1 MEEIEITIK
10 DLHDFLSLHPEE
22 KGRILIEGKDG
33 WFEIDD
39 SAITAPDS
47 LYYSI
52 ETENGKSAKCSPDH
66 LFYNEDWIKCKN
78 LKIGN
83 PILTEDGYSKVS
95 FLNLG
100 SEKEDLY
107 DIEVRNS
114 HNYFGNGI
122 LSHNSSISG
131 VITFGLYGKLEGK
144 KLKDIPNRINGN
156 AWVKITLESNGSE
169 VVVERGLEPN
179 LFKLYINGA
188 EYDQAG
194 VRSVQDYLSEDI
206 LGIPYY
212 VFNNTISL
220 SINDFKSFIKMSSQ
234 DKRSIIDKIFGFHVL
249 NQMRDLLRDENRKI
263 KETLDNISGK
273 LSSLESTIGSSLNEM
288 DNLANQLKQESTDKK
303 GQLQKS
309 LATFE
314 DLQSIHAKKTEEFR
328 ENENNL
334 SIEISNTNRLM
345 IESRTKIQDTQRKIK
360 LYELDQCPTCQSSLD
375 SEFHHCI
382 KDGLVAEQSSS
393 TLQLDELAKTMSDL
407 REKEKEVFSIKTD
420 ILDKGRKIEIKISE
434 IRRDLKHLEEN
445 TGDKQLQS
453 LQRIVD
459 NLSIEKDKMSSES
472 FKNQEKNNWLKTLDE
487 ILGEKGVKQMA
498 IRTILPSLNSEIL
511 DLLSKMHLD
520 YQVVFDEEF
529 NATIYHMG
537 VEIATQT
544 LSTGEMKK
552 VDFVVLIAIMKLM
565 KMKFSSINLL
575 FLDELF
581 SSVDPDGVHSIL
593 RILRNVCKELGL
605 NIFVINHA
613 PMPHEIFDWKLEVS
627 KANNFSSIS
636 IDKF

>member
-1 MEEIEITIK
+1 MRIKKIEWRNFSSYGNRKQEIE
-10 DLHDFLSLHPEE
+10 FEE
-22 KGRILIEGKDG
+22 E
-33 WFEIDD
+33 
-39 SAITAPDS
+39 AC
-47 LYYSI
+47 LYQVVG
-52 ETENGKSAKCSPDH
+52 ENGAGK
-66 LFYNEDWIKCKN
+66 
-78 LKIGN
+78 
-83 PILTEDGYSKVS
+83 
-95 FLNLG
+95 
-100 SEKEDLY
+100 
-107 DIEVRNS
+107 
-114 HNYFGNGI
+114 
-122 LSHNSSISG
+122 SSISQ

-156 AWVKITLESNGSE
+156 AWVMITLDSNGSE
-169 VVVERGLEPN
+169 IVVERGLEPN
-179 LFKLYINGA
+179 LFRLYINGV

-220 SINDFKSFIKMSSQ
+220 SINDFKSFIKMSSL

-249 NQMRDLLRDENRKI
+249 NQMRDLLKEENRKI
-263 KETLDNISGK
+263 RESMENLGGR
-273 LSSLESTIGSSLNEM
+273 LSSVESTIQSSLNEM
-288 DNLANQLKQESTDKK
+288 ENLANQIEEESSSRTEE
-303 GQLQKS
+303 LQNS
-309 LATFE
+309 LETFE
-314 DLQSIHAKKTEEFR
+314 GLQVIHNQKTEEFR
-328 ENENNL
+328 DIENELNSEL
-334 SIEISNTNRLM
+334 TNTNRLI
-345 IESRTKIQDTQRKIK
+345 IESRTKLQEVQRKIK
-360 LYELDQCPTCQSSLD
+360 LYDLDQCPTCQTSLD
-375 SEFHHCI
+375 SAFHHCI
-382 KDGLVAEQSSS
+382 KDGLVADQSSVS
-393 TLQLDELAKTMSDL
+393 QQLEESNSLMAELKQKERDL
-407 REKEKEVFSIKTD
+407 SSIKRD
-420 ILDKGRKIEIKISE
+420 IMDKGKKIEMKIGE
-434 IRRDLKHLEEN
+434 IRRDLKSLNESSN
-445 TGDKQLQS
+445 DKQLQS

-459 NLSIEKDKMSSES
+459 NLQGERGKMETES
-472 FKNQEKNNWLKTLDE
+472 FKNQEKNNWLRTLDE

-511 DLLSKMHLD
+511 ELLGKMHLD
-520 YQVVFDEEF
+520 YQVIFDEEF

-537 VEIATQT
+537 VEIPTQT

-593 RILRNVCKELGL
+593 RILRSVCKELGL

-613 PMPHEIFDWKLEVS
+613 PMPHEIFDWKLEVA

>member
-1 MEEIEITIK
+1 MRIKKIEWRNFSSYGNRTQEIE
-10 DLHDFLSLHPEE
+10 FEE
-22 KGRILIEGKDG
+22 E
-33 WFEIDD
+33 
-39 SAITAPDS
+39 AN
-47 LYYSI
+47 LYQVVG
-52 ETENGKSAKCSPDH
+52 ENGAGK
-66 LFYNEDWIKCKN
+66 
-78 LKIGN
+78 
-83 PILTEDGYSKVS
+83 
-95 FLNLG
+95 
-100 SEKEDLY
+100 
-107 DIEVRNS
+107 
-114 HNYFGNGI
+114 
-122 LSHNSSISG
+122 SSISQ

-156 AWVKITLESNGSE
+156 AWVRISLVSNGSE
-169 VVVERGLEPN
+169 IVVERGLEPN
-179 LFKLYINGA
+179 LFRLYINGV

-249 NQMRDLLRDENRKI
+249 NQMRDLLKDENRKI
-263 KETLDNISGK
+263 KETMENLSGR
-273 LSSLESTIGSSLNEM
+273 LSSVEETIKSSLREM
-288 DNLANQLKQESTDKK
+288 DSLANQIKEESTSKK
-303 GQLQKS
+303 EELKKS
-309 LATFE
+309 LETFE
-314 DLQSIHAKKTEEFR
+314 GLQIIHNQRTEEFKDL
-328 ENENNL
+328 ESQLQN
-334 SIEISNTNRLM
+334 EISNTNRIV
-345 IESRTKIQDTQRKIK
+345 IESRTKLHEIQKKIK
-360 LYELDQCPTCQSSLD
+360 LYDLDQCPTCQSSLD
-375 SEFHHCI
+375 SEFHHGI
-382 KDGLVAEQSSS
+382 KESLNSEQSSVS
-393 TLQLDELAKTMSDL
+393 QQLEESNSILTDLKERERQMSL
-407 REKEKEVFSIKTD
+407 TKKE
-420 ILDKGRKIEIKISE
+420 ILDKGKKIEIKITE
-434 IRRDLKHLEEN
+434 IKRDLESLNESTN
-445 TGDKQLQS
+445 NLQLQS

-459 NLSIEKDKMSSES
+459 NLDIEREKMEAET

-487 ILGEKGVKQMA
+487 VLGERGVKQMA

-511 DLLSKMHLD
+511 ELLGKMHLD
-520 YQVVFDEEF
+520 YQVIFDEEF
-529 NATIYHMG
+529 NASIYHMG
-537 VEIATQT
+537 VEIPTQT

-593 RILRNVCKELGL
+593 KILRGVCKDLGL

-627 KANNFSSIS
+627 KSNNFSSVS

>member
-1 MEEIEITIK
+1 MRIKKIEWRNFSSYGNRKQEIE
-10 DLHDFLSLHPEE
+10 FEE
-22 KGRILIEGKDG
+22 E
-33 WFEIDD
+33 
-39 SAITAPDS
+39 AC
-47 LYYSI
+47 LYQVVG
-52 ETENGKSAKCSPDH
+52 ENGAGK
-66 LFYNEDWIKCKN
+66 
-78 LKIGN
+78 
-83 PILTEDGYSKVS
+83 
-95 FLNLG
+95 
-100 SEKEDLY
+100 
-107 DIEVRNS
+107 
-114 HNYFGNGI
+114 
-122 LSHNSSISG
+122 SSISQ

-156 AWVKITLESNGSE
+156 AWVMITLDSNGSE
-169 VVVERGLEPN
+169 IVVERGLEPN
-179 LFKLYINGA
+179 LFRLYINGV

-249 NQMRDLLRDENRKI
+249 NQMRDLLKEENRKI
-263 KETLDNISGK
+263 RESMENLGGR
-273 LSSLESTIGSSLNEM
+273 LSSVESTIQSSLNEM
-288 DNLANQLKQESTDKK
+288 ENLANQIEEESSSKK
-303 GQLQKS
+303 EELQNS
-309 LATFE
+309 LETFE
-314 DLQSIHAKKTEEFR
+314 GLQVIHNKKTEEFR
-328 ENENNL
+328 DIENELNNEL
-334 SIEISNTNRLM
+334 TNTNRLI
-345 IESRTKIQDTQRKIK
+345 IESRTKLQEVQRKIK
-360 LYELDQCPTCQSSLD
+360 LYDLDQCPTCQTSLD

-382 KDGLVAEQSSS
+382 KDGLVADQSSVS
-393 TLQLDELAKTMSDL
+393 QQLEESNSLMADL
-407 REKEKEVFSIKTD
+407 KQKERDLSSIKRD
-420 ILDKGRKIEIKISE
+420 IMDKGKKIEMKIGE
-434 IRRDLKHLEEN
+434 IRRDLKSLNESSN
-445 TGDKQLQS
+445 DKQLQS

-459 NLSIEKDKMSSES
+459 NLQGERGKMETES
-472 FKNQEKNNWLKTLDE
+472 FKNQEKNNWLRTLDE

-511 DLLSKMHLD
+511 ELLGKMHLD
-520 YQVVFDEEF
+520 YQVIFDEEF

-537 VEIATQT
+537 VEIPTQT

-593 RILRNVCKELGL
+593 RILRSVCKEFGL

-613 PMPHEIFDWKLEVS
+613 PMPHEIFDWKLEVA

>member
-1 MEEIEITIK
+1 MRIKKIEWRNFSSYGNRKQEIE
-10 DLHDFLSLHPEE
+10 FEE
-22 KGRILIEGKDG
+22 E
-33 WFEIDD
+33 
-39 SAITAPDS
+39 AC
-47 LYYSI
+47 LYQVVG
-52 ETENGKSAKCSPDH
+52 ENGAGK
-66 LFYNEDWIKCKN
+66 
-78 LKIGN
+78 
-83 PILTEDGYSKVS
+83 
-95 FLNLG
+95 
-100 SEKEDLY
+100 
-107 DIEVRNS
+107 
-114 HNYFGNGI
+114 
-122 LSHNSSISG
+122 SSISQ

-156 AWVKITLESNGSE
+156 AWVMITLDSNGSE
-169 VVVERGLEPN
+169 IVVERGLEPN
-179 LFKLYINGA
+179 LFRLYINGV

-249 NQMRDLLRDENRKI
+249 NQMRDLLKEENRKI
-263 KETLDNISGK
+263 RESMENLGGR
-273 LSSLESTIGSSLNEM
+273 LSSVESTIQSSLNEM
-288 DNLANQLKQESTDKK
+288 ENLANQIEEESSSKK
-303 GQLQKS
+303 EELQNS
-309 LATFE
+309 LETFE
-314 DLQSIHAKKTEEFR
+314 GLQVIHNKKTEEFR
-328 ENENNL
+328 D
-334 SIEISNTNRLM
+334 IETELNSELTNTNRLI
-345 IESRTKIQDTQRKIK
+345 IESRTKLQEVQRKIK
-360 LYELDQCPTCQSSLD
+360 LYDLDQCPTCQTSLD

-382 KDGLVAEQSSS
+382 KDGLVADQSSVS
-393 TLQLDELAKTMSDL
+393 QQLEESNTLMAELKQKERDL
-407 REKEKEVFSIKTD
+407 SITKRD
-420 ILDKGRKIEIKISE
+420 IMDKGKKIEMKISE
-434 IRRDLKHLEEN
+434 IRRDLKSLNESSN
-445 TGDKQLQS
+445 DKQLQS

-459 NLSIEKDKMSSES
+459 NLQGERGKMETES
-472 FKNQEKNNWLKTLDE
+472 FKNQEKNNWLRTLDE

-498 IRTILPSLNSEIL
+498 IRTILPPLNSEIL
-511 DLLSKMHLD
+511 ELLGKMHLD
-520 YQVVFDEEF
+520 YQVIFDEEF

-537 VEIATQT
+537 VEIPTQT

-593 RILRNVCKELGL
+593 RILRSVCKEFGL

-613 PMPHEIFDWKLEVS
+613 PMPHEIFDWKLEVA

>member
-1 MEEIEITIK
+1 MRIKKIEWRNFSSYGNRKQEIE
-10 DLHDFLSLHPEE
+10 F
-22 KGRILIEGKDG
+22 EG
-33 WFEIDD
+33 E
-39 SAITAPDS
+39 SC
-47 LYYSI
+47 LYQVVG
-52 ETENGKSAKCSPDH
+52 ENGAGK
-66 LFYNEDWIKCKN
+66 
-78 LKIGN
+78 
-83 PILTEDGYSKVS
+83 
-95 FLNLG
+95 
-100 SEKEDLY
+100 
-107 DIEVRNS
+107 
-114 HNYFGNGI
+114 
-122 LSHNSSISG
+122 SSISQ

-156 AWVKITLESNGSE
+156 AWVRITLDSNGTE

-179 LFKLYINGA
+179 LFKLFLDGV

-249 NQMRDLLRDENRKI
+249 NQMRDLLKDENRKI
-263 KETLDNISGK
+263 KETLENLSGR
-273 LSSLESTIGSSLNEM
+273 LSSLESTIESSLNEM
-288 DNLANQLKQESTDKK
+288 ESLANQIEEESTTKK
-303 GQLQKS
+303 EELQRS
-309 LATFE
+309 LETFE
-314 DLQSIHAKKTEEFR
+314 GLQVIHSQRTEEFR
-328 ENENNL
+328 DIENQVQD
-334 SIEISNTNRLM
+334 EISNTNRLL
-345 IESRTKIQDTQRKIK
+345 IESRAKLQELNKKIK
-360 LYELDQCPTCQSSLD
+360 LYELDQCPTCQTSLD
-375 SEFHHCI
+375 SEFHHCV
-382 KDGLVAEQSSS
+382 KDGLVADHTAVTS
-393 TLQLDELAKTMSDL
+393 QLDSLNSTMTDL
-407 REKEKEVFSIKTD
+407 KDKEREISTTKREIM
-420 ILDKGRKIEIKISE
+420 DKGRKIEIKISE
-434 IRRDLKHLEEN
+434 IKRDIKILNES
-445 TGDKQLQS
+445 TGDKQLNS

-459 NLSIEKDKMSSES
+459 NLQVERDKMSTES
-472 FKNQEKNNWLKTLDE
+472 FKNQEKNNWLRTLDE

-498 IRTILPSLNSEIL
+498 IKTILPSLNSEIL
-511 DLLSKMHLD
+511 DLLAKMHLD

-537 VEIATQT
+537 VEIPTQT

-593 RILRNVCKELGL
+593 RILREVCKELGL

-613 PMPHEIFDWKLEVS
+613 PMPHEIFDWKLEVV

>member
-1 MEEIEITIK
+1 MRIKKIEWRNFSSYGNRKQEIE
-10 DLHDFLSLHPEE
+10 
-22 KGRILIEGKDG
+22 
-33 WFEIDD
+33 FEDE
-39 SAITAPDS
+39 AC
-47 LYYSI
+47 LYQVVG
-52 ETENGKSAKCSPDH
+52 ENGAGK
-66 LFYNEDWIKCKN
+66 
-78 LKIGN
+78 
-83 PILTEDGYSKVS
+83 
-95 FLNLG
+95 
-100 SEKEDLY
+100 
-107 DIEVRNS
+107 
-114 HNYFGNGI
+114 
-122 LSHNSSISG
+122 SSISQ

-156 AWVKITLESNGSE
+156 AWVMITLDSNGSE
-169 VVVERGLEPN
+169 IIVERGLEPN
-179 LFKLYINGA
+179 VFKLYINGI

-249 NQMRDLLRDENRKI
+249 NQMRDLLKEENRKI
-263 KETLDNISGK
+263 RESMENLGGR
-273 LSSLESTIGSSLNEM
+273 LSSVESTIQSSLNEM
-288 DNLANQLKQESTDKK
+288 ENLANQIEEESSSKK
-303 GQLQKS
+303 EELQNS
-309 LATFE
+309 LETFE
-314 DLQSIHAKKTEEFR
+314 GLQVIHNQKTEEFR
-328 ENENNL
+328 E
-334 SIEISNTNRLM
+334 IETELNSELTNTNRLV
-345 IESRTKIQDTQRKIK
+345 IESRTKLQEVQRKIK
-360 LYELDQCPTCQSSLD
+360 LYDLDQCPTCQTSLD

-382 KDGLVAEQSSS
+382 KDGLVADQSSVSQQLEESNALMGDLKQKERDLS
-393 TLQLDELAKTMSDL
+393 TTK
-407 REKEKEVFSIKTD
+407 RD
-420 ILDKGRKIEIKISE
+420 IMDKGKKIEMKINE
-434 IRRDLKHLEEN
+434 IRRDLKSLNESSN
-445 TGDKQLQS
+445 DKQLQS

-459 NLSIEKDKMSSES
+459 NLQSERGKMETES
-472 FKNQEKNNWLKTLDE
+472 FKNQEKNNWLRTLDE

-498 IRTILPSLNSEIL
+498 IRTILPPLNSEIL
-511 DLLSKMHLD
+511 ELLGKMHLD
-520 YQVVFDEEF
+520 YQVIFDEEF

-537 VEIATQT
+537 VEIPTQT

-593 RILRNVCKELGL
+593 RILRSVCKEFGL

-613 PMPHEIFDWKLEVS
+613 PMPHEIFDWKLEVA